1 VLPFI
6 FCYWSIGP
14 FVLNTQ
20 TYLKE
25 FTMSKVIGFIV
36 CAILGGLFMN
46 AKYDTP
52 TGLVAKADV
61 IYGHRTGPDGQTML
75 LTSK

>member
-1 VLPFI
+1 
-6 FCYWSIGP
+6 
-14 FVLNTQ
+14 
-20 TYLKE
+20 
-25 FTMSKVIGFIV
+25 MSKVIGFIV